1 MKSNPEKESAESK
14 PDATNKDEVMMGEN
28 NSEVKKKNKLL
39 SEWLESLNFP
49 EIKILAIIITKRSR
63 YVFCRTPYQEITL
76 AIPRHIEI
84 DGDLLCRLPNV
95 MV

>member
-1 MKSNPEKESAESK
+1 M
-14 PDATNKDEVMMGEN
+14 NKTKTEN
-28 NSEVKKKNKLL
+28 LKL
-39 SEWLESLNFP
+39 SEWLEGLDFP

-76 AIPRHIEI
+76 AIPRYVEI
-84 DGDLLCRLPNV
+84 DSDLLCRLPNV